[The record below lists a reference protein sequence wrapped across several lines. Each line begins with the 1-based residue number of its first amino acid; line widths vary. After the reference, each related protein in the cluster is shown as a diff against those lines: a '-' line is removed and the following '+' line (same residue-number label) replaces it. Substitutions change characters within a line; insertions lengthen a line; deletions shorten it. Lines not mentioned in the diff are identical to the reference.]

1 MPTFIIQSCFPSFG
15 FKVTQWDMY
24 VEKDFNRLFCGD
36 CRQAGFSRSTPIKVV
51 FLQFKPEFD
60 TAECVQCWL
69 RPTGM
74 NAPVADPHLT
84 AAFLTTWSFHT
95 PLLLNVLL
103 MVAPVGGLQM
113 HSLTIHVTE
122 AQGSNSAGLHTGF
135 FWAAR
140 YWVMTHFPHF
150 NLGENSPQCGFF
162 FLFFFSSKLGQD
174 LHKVE

>member
-1 MPTFIIQSCFPSFG
+1 MPTFIIHSCFPSFG

-36 CRQAGFSRSTPIKVV
+36 CRQTGFSRSTPIKVV

-84 AAFLTTWSFHT
+84 AAFLTTRSFHT

-113 HSLTIHVTE
+113 HVTHNSCDRSTREQFGRTSHRFLLGCTLLGHGTLSSL
-122 AQGSNSAGLHTGF
+122 
-135 FWAAR
+135 
-140 YWVMTHFPHF
+140 
-150 NLGENSPQCGFF
+150 
-162 FLFFFSSKLGQD
+162 
-174 LHKVE
+174 